1 MPKRTYQPSTKKRV
15 RKSGYRAQKK
25 KKSGKK
31 DDPKIKGK
39 NVIRARSAKG
49 RKRQAHSNHPRYK

>member
-15 RKSGYRAQKK
+15 RNHGYRAQRK

-31 DDPKIKGK
+31 DDPQVKGK
-39 NVIRARSAKG
+39 NVAKARAAKG
-49 RKRQAHSNHPRYK
+49 RKKQSHSNHPRYK